1 MVDNDDEILFD
12 EDKARKL
19 VYLLL
24 SNDIVNKKL
33 IPEIKALNSEAFE
46 KLFQGIQF

>member
-33 IPEIKALNSEAFE
+33 IP
-46 KLFQGIQF
+46 